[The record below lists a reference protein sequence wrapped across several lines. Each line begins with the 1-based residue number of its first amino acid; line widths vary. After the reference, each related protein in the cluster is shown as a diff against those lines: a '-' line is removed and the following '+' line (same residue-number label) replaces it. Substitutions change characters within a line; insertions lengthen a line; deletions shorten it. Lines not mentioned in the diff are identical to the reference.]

1 MGQGRQ
7 GSGCKSKRVKMKS
20 IEEKLAANQLDRLAK
35 HWSGMKGK
43 RIQPTDAIKLSA
55 MVAKFGKDELEQLA
69 AKDIPFLS
77 MAAINNLMIKH
88 NYNAAKIKGLM
99 KEDTELLYDLYMF
112 EDVDAGEYDYEGDM
126 AKTQLVTISDAA
138 EELHDMLEDDENM
151 PEWCQNKIT
160 KAMDYL
166 DSVRDYMLAKDTGEE
181 PGNENPN
188 ESVKL
193 DEVAT
198 PAMKKAGNE
207 LSAYAKK
214 SGGIDKADFMKAANM
229 LLSGKA
235 GMPFI
240 KFVNDQDTEV
250 FEKIITVISKHMGR
264 QTVEKMFKVRVR
276 EEVELDEKFEPKT
289 AGMKITHK
297 KPHPAGGHYV
307 VLSKPGA
314 GQHVIRH
321 LNKGKVKTLG
331 TVASLGLAKSYIDA
345 KVKGK
350 DPKDLI
356 KKENYNEP
364 MGQTKRIMSPLQ
376 KMRMDKEKKDRDRHG
391 KLKPT
396 AMATVKN
403 KKEQVEATNPLQK
416 RADANKKAIDTGFM
430 KLSKSD
436 YEKEKKRLSGEGAMK
451 RIATTQ
457 SNKAERIGSGGSKG
471 LNTFKKKP
479 QNEKLEVSD
488 GMGAWI
494 DDFKQSDAPQFK
506 GKNAKERRDM
516 AIAAYLDAKKDSE

>member
-1 MGQGRQ
+1 
-7 GSGCKSKRVKMKS
+7 
-20 IEEKLAANQLDRLAK
+20 
-35 HWSGMKGK
+35 
-43 RIQPTDAIKLSA
+43 
-55 MVAKFGKDELEQLA
+55 
-69 AKDIPFLS
+69 
-77 MAAINNLMIKH
+77 
-88 NYNAAKIKGLM
+88 
-99 KEDTELLYDLYMF
+99 
-112 EDVDAGEYDYEGDM
+112 
-126 AKTQLVTISDAA
+126 
-138 EELHDMLEDDENM
+138 
-151 PEWCQNKIT
+151 
-160 KAMDYL
+160 
-166 DSVRDYMLAKDTGEE
+166 
-181 PGNENPN
+181 
-188 ESVKL
+188 
-193 DEVAT
+193 
-198 PAMKKAGNE
+198 MKKAGNE

-214 SGGIDKADFMKAANM
+214 SGGIDKADFMKAADM
-229 LLSGKA
+229 LTSGKA

-250 FEKIITVISKHMGR
+250 FEKIITVMSKHMGR
-264 QTVEKMFKVRVR
+264 QTVEKMFKVKVR
-276 EEVELDEKFEPKT
+276 EELDEKFEPKT

-321 LNKGKVKTLG
+321 LNKGNVKTLG

-356 KKENYNEP
+356 KKEDVNELNKD
-364 MGQTKRIMSPLQ
+364 TLQ
-376 KMRMDKEKKDRDRHG
+376 KYHKKTQDYMKTALKKDDPKMLKKYGKRLTGSGRANDR
-391 KLKPT
+391 LKK
-396 AMATVKN
+396 MG
-403 KKEQVEATNPLQK
+403 EATNPLQK
-416 RADANKKAIDTGFM
+416 RADANKKAMDTGFM

>member
-1 MGQGRQ
+1 
-7 GSGCKSKRVKMKS
+7 
-20 IEEKLAANQLDRLAK
+20 
-35 HWSGMKGK
+35 
-43 RIQPTDAIKLSA
+43 
-55 MVAKFGKDELEQLA
+55 
-69 AKDIPFLS
+69 
-77 MAAINNLMIKH
+77 
-88 NYNAAKIKGLM
+88 
-99 KEDTELLYDLYMF
+99 
-112 EDVDAGEYDYEGDM
+112 
-126 AKTQLVTISDAA
+126 
-138 EELHDMLEDDENM
+138 
-151 PEWCQNKIT
+151 
-160 KAMDYL
+160 
-166 DSVRDYMLAKDTGEE
+166 
-181 PGNENPN
+181 
-188 ESVKL
+188 
-193 DEVAT
+193 
-198 PAMKKAGNE
+198 
-207 LSAYAKK
+207 
-214 SGGIDKADFMKAANM
+214 
-229 LLSGKA
+229 
-235 GMPFI
+235 
-240 KFVNDQDTEV
+240 
-250 FEKIITVISKHMGR
+250 
-264 QTVEKMFKVRVR
+264 
-276 EEVELDEKFEPKT
+276 
-289 AGMKITHK
+289 
-297 KPHPAGGHYV
+297 

-356 KKENYNEP
+356 KKEAYNEP
-364 MGQTKRIMSPLQ
+364 QGQTKRMMSPLQ
-376 KMRMDKEKKDRDRHG
+376 KMRMDKEKKDRDRYG

-396 AMATVKN
+396 TIAKN
-403 KKEQVEATNPLQK
+403 KKEQVETTNPLQK

-457 SNKAERIGSGGSKG
+457 SNKAERIGSGGSQG

-479 QNEKLEVSD
+479 QNEKLEVAD